1 MTVLSDTGIR
11 AGASA
16 ASGSGGYEIEKSLR
30 FDQDDGAYLTRTPS
44 STGDTKKF
52 TYSGWVK
59 KCDHDGDTHYLLA
72 AISGGNV
79 FIIGF
84 ETDFFYVYNP
94 AGVIYSAQKLRD
106 PSAWYHLV
114 VAVDT
119 DQTTDTDR
127 VKMWVNN
134 VRVTEYNSAT
144 HPAQAATTVF
154 NTSAVP
160 MTIGKYSSALGG
172 NFYIAEVHYLDGE
185 QLDPSSFGK
194 TDSTTGQWVPKKYS
208 GDTASYG
215 TNGFY
220 LKFNDVYDDNGTVK
234 VPDNSGNDNEFEAI
248 NIIPDQLAT
257 VSAATGGLP
266 IYNTSGDYGGTKESG
281 YRTDSSAGTT
291 DGTGL
296 VLAIPG
302 DTTTDVHAGIN
313 TGSSNKTLSTSGTV
327 STTTDVSKFYGT
339 SIDLT
344 TGTSYGTTHY
354 WSIAASS
361 DFAFGT
367 GDYTVEWWQYWND
380 PAGYQ
385 SVFCNGYTDSGAL
398 LFQSVNNEAKWYVY
412 VAGSSIITE
421 STAATVKVWTH
432 YALVRNGTTVTLY
445 RNGAISGSVT
455 NSVSTGLSDHNF
467 LIGRDESGYAFNGY
481 IQDFRVYKG
490 VAKYTST
497 FTVPQPETLKQDVS
511 NDVPTTFEGTGN
523 GNGNYATWN
532 PLDKGAALT
541 LSQGN
546 LRIASAPN
554 DFVRATIG
562 MKSGKWYY
570 EEKVGIG
577 DHMIGIADRKA
588 DNNYYLGQSHS
599 NGHVAFGWYKTNGA
613 IYYYVDTSDY
623 TVTTNSLGTYT
634 TGDVVGV
641 AFDADNGALYFSK
654 NGTWVNSATKAEIAA
669 GTTTNAVVTGC
680 NAGPYFFAAGLDAT
694 TADHY
699 ANFGQRGWAFP
710 DSVPDGFKALNT
722 YNLPDP
728 VITDPSKYFDTLLY
742 TGDNSASERTI
753 TGLNFEPDMTWVK
766 TRSVA
771 TQHMLW
777 DAVRGS
783 NLNLVPNETQQEYGL
798 SSLAQGAITG
808 SASDG
813 IKVSPGSSG
822 ADFVNESAVTYVS
835 WNWDGGT
842 ANATND
848 ASETSIGSIDST
860 YRANPSAGF
869 SIVTYTG
876 TGSNGTVAHGLNAT
890 PNFIII
896 KNRDAT
902 SSWPIYHSAW
912 GIGSYGVLNDNVAWS
927 ATSAS
932 YIYNTD
938 PTSTVF
944 GIGAGDWVN
953 TLDAEYVAYVW
964 SEVEGYSK
972 FGNYLGNEDA
982 DGPFLYCGFKPA
994 WLWIKNSEAVADP
1007 QQYDNARETYNIMDH
1022 VLFTNGDGIETQ
1034 GAGYSLDFLSNGFK
1048 IRNAYGNF
1056 NGAQKMVFAA
1066 FAESPF
1072 KYANAL

>member
-1 MTVLSDTGIR
+1 MTVLSNTGIR

-16 ASGSGGYEIEKSLR
+16 AGGSGGYEIEKSLR
-30 FDQDDGAYLTRTPS
+30 FDEGDGAYLTRTPS

-59 KCDHDGDTHYLLA
+59 KCNVAGTQYLLA

-84 ETDFFYVYNP
+84 ETDFFYVYSP
-94 AGVIYSAQKLRD
+94 GAAGGGGVTYSAQKLRD

-127 VKMWVNN
+127 IKMWVNN
-134 VRVTEYNSAT
+134 VRVTEYNSVD
-144 HPAQAATTVF
+144 HPSQGATTVF
-154 NTSAVP
+154 NTNAVP
-160 MTIGKYSSALGG
+160 MTIGKYSSSLGS

-185 QLDPSSFGK
+185 QLDPSSFGE
-194 TDSTTGQWVPKKYS
+194 TDSATGQWVPKKYS

-234 VPDNSGNDNEFEAI
+234 VPDNSGNDNEFEAT
-248 NIIPDQLAT
+248 NIKPDQLAT

-302 DTTTDVHAGIN
+302 DTTTDIHASIN
-313 TGSSNKTLSTSGTV
+313 TGSSAKTLSTSGTV

-344 TGTSYGTTHY
+344 NGTAYGTTHH
-354 WSIAASS
+354 WSIAADS

-367 GDYTVEWWQYWND
+367 GDYTVEWWQYWVD
-380 PAGYQ
+380 PTTSYGYQ
-385 SVFCNGYTDSGAL
+385 SVFCNGYVDTGAL
-398 LFQSVNNEAKWYVY
+398 LLQSAGTNLTKWKVF
-412 VAGSSIITE
+412 VAGTDIITE
-421 STAATVKVWTH
+421 STGATLKVWTH

-445 RNGAISGSVT
+445 RNGAISGSAT

-570 EEKVGIG
+570 EEKVGAG
-577 DHMIGIADRKA
+577 DHMIGIADWKA

-599 NGHVAFGWYKTNGA
+599 NGHVALGWYKTNGA
-613 IYYYVDTSDY
+613 MYTYVDTDDY

-722 YNLPDP
+722 YNIADP
-728 VITDPSKYFDTLLY
+728 TVTDPSKHFDTALY
-742 TGDNSASERTI
+742 TGNGSTQSISGLDFSPDVVWTKSRSAAGDHALFDTVRGAGELLYPNATDAEST
-753 TGLNFEPDMTWVK
+753 
-766 TRSVA
+766 VA
-771 TQHMLW
+771 TTLSSFNS
-777 DAVRGS
+777 DGFSLGS
-783 NLNLVPNETQQEYGL
+783 NSVCNTNT
-798 SSLAQGAITG
+798 T
-808 SASDG
+808 
-813 IKVSPGSSG
+813 
-822 ADFVNESAVTYVS
+822 TYTS
-835 WNWDGGT
+835 WNWNGGT

-890 PNFIII
+890 PNLIII
-896 KNRDAT
+896 KKRDAT

-953 TLDAEYVAYVW
+953 TLDGEYVAYCW

-1007 QQYDNARETYNIMDH
+1007 QQYDNARETYNVMDH
-1022 VLFTNGDGIETQ
+1022 VLFTNGNGIETQ

-1056 NGAQKMVFAA
+1056 NGANKMVFAA